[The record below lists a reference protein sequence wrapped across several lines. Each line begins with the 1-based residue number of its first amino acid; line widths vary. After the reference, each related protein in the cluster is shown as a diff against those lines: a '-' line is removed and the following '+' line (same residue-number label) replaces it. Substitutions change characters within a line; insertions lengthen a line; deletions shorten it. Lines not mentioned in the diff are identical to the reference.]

1 MKRFTHTALVLLA
14 NLCLACA
21 DVPRKPNIILIMV
34 DDLGYHDLSSY
45 GHPKI
50 KTPAIDKLA
59 QSGVRLTNFHAGASV
74 CTPSRMALL
83 TGAYPVRLGWE
94 KGVVGYLMN
103 KGEGLSPDALT
114 IAEVFQ
120 YSGYNTAISGK
131 WHLGKEAPFSPLN
144 QGFESAY
151 YLKMSNN
158 QTDKL
163 WRGDVLV
170 EDPFENRLLTE
181 KFTNEAIRYIRENRN
196 ESFFLYLPY
205 TAPHFPVEP
214 HPDWEGKSEYGKYGD
229 VVEELDFSVGR
240 IVESLEESS
249 IRDNTIVI
257 FCSDNGPQEGQMA
270 LAKPFK
276 GKKWSALEGG
286 TRVPCVIS
294 WPGTIPSAQQ
304 CDALISAMDLL
315 PSLAYAC
322 GINLEAMS
330 TDAPKI
336 DGLNV
341 WGTLLAED
349 GFKHPRNELL
359 HWHGRDGFHAIQL
372 NDWKLF
378 INGAHAKVTG
388 HAPSEESSPP
398 ALFNLSEDREEQ
410 FDLSDKHP
418 QLVKRLSSLADRR
431 LKSMQAGMVKLG
443 QANE

>member
-1 MKRFTHTALVLLA
+1 MKRFTHMALVSLGI
-14 NLCLACA
+14 ACA
-21 DVPRKPNIILIMV
+21 DVSRRPNVILIMV

-45 GHPKI
+45 GHPRI

-59 QSGVRLTNFHAGASV
+59 ESGVRLTNFHAGASV

-83 TGAYPVRLGWE
+83 TGAYPIRLGWE
-94 KGVVGYLMN
+94 KGVIGYLMN

-114 IAEVFQ
+114 MAEAFQ
-120 YSGYNTAISGK
+120 HSGYKTGISGK
-131 WHLGKEAPFSPLN
+131 WHLGKETMFSPMN

-163 WRGDVLV
+163 WREDLLV

-181 KFTNEAIRYIRENRN
+181 KFTDEAIRYIQENKS

-214 HPDWEGKSEYGKYGD
+214 HPDWEGKSEFGKYGD

-240 IVESLEESS
+240 IIEALEESC
-249 IRDNTIVI
+249 IRENTIII

-270 LAKPFK
+270 LAYPFT

-286 TRVPCVIS
+286 TRVPCIIS
-294 WPGTIPSAQQ
+294 WPSTIPSAQQ
-304 CDALISAMDLL
+304 CDTLISAMDLL
-315 PSLAYAC
+315 PSLTYAC
-322 GINLEAMS
+322 DIDLDATS
-330 TDAPKI
+330 ADAPKI

-372 NDWKLF
+372 DNWKLF
-378 INGAHAKVTG
+378 INGVHAQVTG
-388 HAPSEESSPP
+388 HAPSEGSGPP
-398 ALFNLSEDREEQ
+398 ALFNLLEDREEQ
-410 FDLSDKHP
+410 IDRSDEYPEIVEK
-418 QLVKRLSSLADRR
+418 LRALADRR
-431 LKSMQAGMVKLG
+431 LESMQAGRMELG
-443 QANE
+443 QADE